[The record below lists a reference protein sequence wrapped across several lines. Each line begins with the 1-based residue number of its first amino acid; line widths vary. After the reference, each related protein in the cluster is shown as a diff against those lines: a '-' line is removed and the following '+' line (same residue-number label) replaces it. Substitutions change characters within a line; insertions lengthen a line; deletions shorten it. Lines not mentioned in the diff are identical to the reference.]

1 MGYKGKILLHHCLE
15 RILSHSLGAG
25 LLQHSYFELYQ
36 ELKGKMSHRCHNIY
50 DRGVE
55 DVSKK
60 RRSTALVTASAALT
74 VQLTHILFH
83 LISKFSI
90 HKAIS
95 FRAAQ
100 ERAHCSTTPRQ
111 HRGRCPW
118 ATVTLLFRTAYLWVL
133 GKHLLNINKYVNKT
147 TLYAS
152 LFLCSLIYMLL
163 PPCPLLQL
171 LPHKSLS
178 QDCLLCYFSE
188 LVALNSSLYLPLLPL
203 KSVSKLD
210 VLSAVLL
217 KSHL

>member
-111 HRGRCPW
+111 HRGRCP
-118 ATVTLLFRTAYLWVL
+118 
-133 GKHLLNINKYVNKT
+133 
-147 TLYAS
+147 
-152 LFLCSLIYMLL
+152 
-163 PPCPLLQL
+163 
-171 LPHKSLS
+171 
-178 QDCLLCYFSE
+178 
-188 LVALNSSLYLPLLPL
+188 
-203 KSVSKLD
+203 
-210 VLSAVLL
+210 
-217 KSHL
+217 